1 MAKQAG
7 GIRKQFLIVGD
18 EVILAF
24 VQKGKKFADCESFT
38 EVSGDVSC
46 KVSSICKII
55 ISIYLMIMK
64 ELSGLFSVDLSVKA
78 KGT

>member
-46 KVSSICKII
+46 KV
-55 ISIYLMIMK
+55 
-64 ELSGLFSVDLSVKA
+64 
-78 KGT
+78 